1 MKSAHKKIG
10 FLGNRANVG
19 LLFIMPWLI
28 GFLMFQLYPF
38 VASFGYSFT
47 AFRIIEKPRFIGFDN
62 YVSLFARDPDFLHS
76 MKVTFEYLFLSVP
89 AKLVFALFIAVIL
102 NVKIRGINFYR
113 TLYYLP
119 SILGGSVAVS
129 ILWKL
134 FFMQEGAF
142 NAILK
147 TFGME
152 PVMWLSLDS
161 AIFVISILQ
170 IWQFGSSMVIFLAA
184 LKQIPKDILEAAL
197 VDGASRVYL
206 FFRITLPMISSIVF
220 FNLVMQVI
228 GVMQNF
234 TSAFVVTN
242 GGPAKATYVMGLFLY
257 ETAFKHFR
265 MGYASAASW
274 LLFLVILVM
283 TVAIFATSDRWVYYE
298 DGGKTL

>member
-1 MKSAHKKIG
+1 MKIAYKKSG
-10 FLGNRANVG
+10 FTGNRANMG

-28 GFLMFQLYPF
+28 GFLVFQLYPF
-38 VASFGYSFT
+38 VASFGYSLT

-62 YVSLFARDPDFLHS
+62 YISLFTRDPDFLHS

-134 FFMQEGAF
+134 FFMQEGVL
-142 NAILK
+142 NAVLR

-161 AIFVISILQ
+161 AIFIISILQ
-170 IWQFGSSMVIFLAA
+170 IWQFG
-184 LKQIPKDILEAAL
+184 
-197 VDGASRVYL
+197 
-206 FFRITLPMISSIVF
+206 
-220 FNLVMQVI
+220 
-228 GVMQNF
+228 
-234 TSAFVVTN
+234 
-242 GGPAKATYVMGLFLY
+242 
-257 ETAFKHFR
+257 
-265 MGYASAASW
+265 
-274 LLFLVILVM
+274 
-283 TVAIFATSDRWVYYE
+283 
-298 DGGKTL
+298 

>member
-1 MKSAHKKIG
+1 MKIGHKKSR
-10 FLGNRANVG
+10 FLGNSANAG
-19 LLFIMPWLI
+19 LLFILPWLI
-28 GFLMFQLYPF
+28 GFLVFQLYPF
-38 VASFGYSFT
+38 VASLGYSLT
-47 AFRIIEKPRFIGFDN
+47 AFRIIEKPRFIGLDN
-62 YVSLFARDPDFLHS
+62 YIRLFSRDPDFLHS

-129 ILWKL
+129 ILWRL
-134 FFMQEGAF
+134 FFMQEGVF
-142 NAILK
+142 NAILR

-197 VDGASRVYL
+197 VDGASRIYI
-206 FFRITLPMISSIVF
+206 FFRITLPMISSIIF